1 MGKKPS
7 KKNTKAKKEESE
19 EEEELIVEEPVA
31 EKPKKGSKKQTFQ
44 LKDVLSESFRDR
56 LTQYIRLN
64 EEVLNLKASVE
75 GEDQSDKIN

>member
-19 EEEELIVEEPVA
+19 EEEELIVEEPAA
-31 EKPKKGSKKQTFQ
+31 EKPQQGSKKQTFQ